1 MEIISY
7 DINNIKNQLN
17 VLKNTITD
25 EFINL
30 NDSLCQ
36 INLNDKFNE
45 ILYEIRQNKN
55 KFSDFEIKL
64 INQEKKFEN
73 QIEEQKNFYE
83 EKIKSLFEK
92 INDQQNEL
100 IQILFD
106 IQNNK
111 ENNLKENL
119 KKEHNKKIEEIKTKL
134 EEEFK
139 SKSKDLNKKIEEQL
153 RPKIIA
159 EISPKI
165 EKEIA
170 LKLINENNKIFEFQ
184 ETTNYDFVLQIDNI
198 KNFIKGFKYYAS
210 KNFIPFFYDPNNNA
224 NKNKFEIAAIK
235 KSFCK
240 IGIIGDI
247 KVGKTFLLQ
256 KVIKKKIDENF
267 EDYNQLTKS
276 LKLKLFKENYLFI
289 EGMGF
294 NMSYSYITNKE
305 EKILI
310 GQLNELFI
318 KHFIY
323 NVCDLV
329 FIIVEE
335 LNQPEFERLC
345 NLKYFFKGK
354 KLIIVHNMRKLSKK
368 EFVNYCEEISNGEF
382 HVEKIKVI
390 NIEGKNDNFIYLENL
405 RDEDDKKTVFIKEK
419 NNNNNKMNQEIIHL
433 ILGNDNIDEI
443 KKHNE
448 KIFSYIIKQIETNCI
463 QNLDTIEKFCFEK
476 ILRQNLNSFS
486 KNYLLIKHIHTKGN
500 DYSENSM
507 SYYLKK
513 EKNNIGL
520 EIIKEENLIKYVIK
534 HIEKDK
540 VCVIPKN
547 ININFYTGGS
557 ILKDTFNID
566 NVTIYFDDE
575 KFHIL
580 FYKHCFM
587 ETEKIKSTIQ
597 IKENLFEDSSEFIT
611 YLLKIEGEIKKIQK
625 FDEKNSFFR
634 NKFSDAEFTLNDIN
648 KYKRF
653 EINMRFQHKS
663 NKVINEKK
671 SEIKEISDLKLIDIM
686 YELIKNDDDFDNNS
700 MSDIKEEDSNLSNS
714 KNSEED

>member
-73 QIEEQKNFYE
+73 QIKEQKNFYE

-405 RDEDDKKTVFIKEK
+405 RDEDKKTVFIKEK

-433 ILGNDNIDEI
+433 IFGNDNIDEI

-500 DYSENSM
+500 DYSENR
-507 SYYLKK
+507 KK
-513 EKNNIGL
+513 
-520 EIIKEENLIKYVIK
+520 
-534 HIEKDK
+534 
-540 VCVIPKN
+540 
-547 ININFYTGGS
+547 
-557 ILKDTFNID
+557 
-566 NVTIYFDDE
+566 
-575 KFHIL
+575 
-580 FYKHCFM
+580 
-587 ETEKIKSTIQ
+587 
-597 IKENLFEDSSEFIT
+597 
-611 YLLKIEGEIKKIQK
+611 
-625 FDEKNSFFR
+625 
-634 NKFSDAEFTLNDIN
+634 
-648 KYKRF
+648 
-653 EINMRFQHKS
+653 
-663 NKVINEKK
+663 
-671 SEIKEISDLKLIDIM
+671 
-686 YELIKNDDDFDNNS
+686 
-700 MSDIKEEDSNLSNS
+700 
-714 KNSEED
+714 